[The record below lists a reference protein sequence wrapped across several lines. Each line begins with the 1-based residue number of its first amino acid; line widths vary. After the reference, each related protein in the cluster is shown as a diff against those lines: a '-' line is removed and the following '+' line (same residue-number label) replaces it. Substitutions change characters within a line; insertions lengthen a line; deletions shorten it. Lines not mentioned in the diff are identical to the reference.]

1 MIQEEGREIA
11 NQILKNNHITQFIMN
26 LGFDINQIDA
36 GRRNQII
43 KNIARK
49 YGRFLHKRLI
59 SELNK
64 MEYRDFENNM
74 KAAISEIKRYGV
86 KINVDVDN
94 NGNLVWKG
102 DRNNVLK
109 VIEEIFSVILTYGK
123 TYITG
128 TLIKGRPLL

>member
-49 YGRFLHKRLI
+49 YGRVLDKQI
-59 SELNK
+59 VDELNK
-64 MEYRDFENNM
+64 MEYRDFENKM
-74 KAAISEIKRYGV
+74 KKAISEIKGYEP
-86 KINVDVDN
+86 KINIDVDDK
-94 NGNLVWKG
+94 GNLVWKG